1 MAMLWTLF
9 ILIGC
14 FMPAPNVPKVDVPLA
29 DKWVHF
35 TFFAG
40 FTFFWL
46 CAHPSLRA
54 SRLLTV
60 LIIGIAFGSLIEVFQ
75 GLLPV
80 LGRASEF
87 MDAVAD
93 SIGALLGTILFFV
106 SAAIA
111 AKRSRA

>member
-1 MAMLWTLF
+1 MLWTLL

-40 FTFFWL
+40 FSFFWL
-46 CAHPSLRA
+46 CAYPSRNIT
-54 SRLLTV
+54 RLLTV
-60 LIIGIAFGSLIEVFQ
+60 TLAGIFFGSLIEVLQ
-75 GLLPV
+75 GILPV
-80 LGRASEF
+80 LGRASEL

-93 SIGALLGTILFFV
+93 SIGAVLGAILFLLP
-106 SAAIA
+106 ATIA
-111 AKRSRA
+111 ARRHSA